1 MQAVSVAS
9 RQLLVLEPFVM
20 MTDTLMT
27 ALQAAGWAVQRC
39 TAGELNT
46 RGGDALLLYLDRQ
59 PGQMLREQLRRT
71 GLACVAL
78 ADAGWLQQVD
88 ELQLSAWLFRILPAA
103 VDHWLLLEVLQQAER
118 AKPRLV
124 DSASPPRQKHNDA
137 PVTLEDYILRAE
149 LQALNDVLGRY
160 RSMSQAARSLGV
172 SRPTLYRLRHKHRL
186 R

>member
-9 RQLLVLEPFVM
+9 RQLLVLEPFVI
-20 MTDTLMT
+20 TDTLMT

-39 TAGELNT
+39 TAGELNA

-71 GLACVAL
+71 GLACDAL

-118 AKPRLV
+118 AKPWLV

-160 RSMSQAARSLGV
+160 RNMSQAARTLGV
-172 SRPTLYRLRHKHRL
+172 SRPTLYRLLHKHRL